1 MSRII
6 LKEAYSKG
14 TWQEMVSSAASLQD
28 LIVRL
33 FLSNTPWALAIAF
46 VCGLLRCYDVQS

>member
-6 LKEAYSKG
+6 LREACSKG

-28 LIVRL
+28 LVISL

-46 VCGLLRCYDVQS
+46 ACGLLQCYDVQS